1 MRCPP
6 AETSNQ
12 TLTNFASKPFLKW
25 AGGKQRLLPTLLP
38 LIPNGKRLIEPFVG
52 AGAVSLSSNFG
63 KYLINDANPDLV
75 SVWVA
80 LKERPRDFIE
90 RSSWFF
96 EKGNCSLDAYMR
108 IRNEFNGEYDRFER
122 AVRLIYL
129 NRLGFNG
136 MYRVN
141 KSGAYN
147 VPYGYPKKMPGFPA
161 EWLERAALKMN
172 RFEVRGGG
180 YLGAIEDAGKGDVVY
195 CDPPYL
201 GKDGNRSS
209 FLYTKNEFDFSEFQK
224 LLEACERAS
233 HRGAKAVISQV
244 DVPAVRVLL
253 KDWECH
259 FVYVQESI
267 AGIAQARSPRAEVIA
282 RLGCD

>member
-201 GKDGNRSS
+201 GIDCQDASFPYTNVRFDILEFNSLVSS
-209 FLYTKNEFDFSEFQK
+209 
-224 LLEACERAS
+224 CMRAYL
-233 HRGAKAVISQV
+233 RGAKVVLSHS
-244 DVPAVRVLL
+244 DTPAVRALL
-253 KDWECH
+253 KDWDCH
-259 FVYVQESI
+259 LIEVRASI
-267 AGIAQARSPRAEVIA
+267 ACRVDARRSRAEIIA
-282 RLGCD
+282 RLV